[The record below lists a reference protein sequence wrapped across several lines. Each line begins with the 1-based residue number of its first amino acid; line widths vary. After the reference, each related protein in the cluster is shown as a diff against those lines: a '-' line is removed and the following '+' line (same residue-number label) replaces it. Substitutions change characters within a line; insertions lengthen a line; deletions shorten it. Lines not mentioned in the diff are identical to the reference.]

1 MCVGAIGPTLGAMDQ
16 TCLVIPLQP
25 GAREAARGWLRT
37 LGGPRAGELA
47 RSERRLGIA
56 RQAWFISGAG
66 QDLLIGLIDAK
77 DFPRAMSLLGISME
91 PFDLWFK
98 RSMEAITGLDLND
111 PPLSDPATLLSRYA
125 AESALIPVL
134 AQTGPAA

>member
-1 MCVGAIGPTLGAMDQ
+1 MEQ

-25 GAREAARGWLRT
+25 GAREVATSWLGA

-56 RQAWFISGAG
+56 RQAWFTAGEG
-66 QDLLIGLIDAK
+66 QDLLIGMIEAK
-77 DFPRAMSLLGISME
+77 DFPRAMSLLAISME

-98 RSMEAITGLDLND
+98 RSIEAITGLDLND
-111 PPLSDPATLLSRYA
+111 PPASDPAALLSRYA
-125 AESALIPVL
+125 ADPASVPVM
-134 AQTGPAA
+134 AQPDPVA